1 MEKLEKEI
9 YSLKRELQEKE
20 KLYYYLKMEDLKN
33 KYFLDYSDFLEKNE
47 MELIFQLIFSYYLC
61 KEYQYPIA
69 DNFIIKSAELLNLSP
84 SEILKNFKEIIDI
97 YAEYEK
103 LLSEEELAEKLSK
116 ITINAS
122 LLNEDDIDLLIET
135 FC

>member
-1 MEKLEKEI
+1 M
-9 YSLKRELQEKE
+9 
-20 KLYYYLKMEDLKN
+20 DL
-33 KYFLDYSDFLEKNE
+33 
-47 MELIFQLIFSYYLC
+47 I
-61 KEYQYPIA
+61 
-69 DNFIIKSAELLNLSP
+69 NLSP

>member
-1 MEKLEKEI
+1 
-9 YSLKRELQEKE
+9 
-20 KLYYYLKMEDLKN
+20 MEDLKN